1 MTLHNKR
8 TGIVALIV
16 IDVQEVF
23 LETLPNPSPFLH
35 RCCFACRAASLL
47 EIPIVITEQVPQKL
61 GYCHSDIID
70 SAPVAKVFPK
80 DTFSAMKLVELIR
93 HLEELNV
100 EHLIMAGLETPIC
113 VYQSAIE
120 ALRLNFHVT
129 LLTDCISGRRPDDAS
144 TVLNYLGR
152 ESNCH
157 LLPSESVFYS
167 LLEDVNHPKFKEFT
181 NLVKVFHSPRPKE
194 SS

>member
-1 MTLHNKR
+1 MPIHQKR
-8 TGIVALIV
+8 KEIAALLV

-23 LETLPNPSPFLH
+23 LETLPNPPAFLQ

-47 EIPIVITEQVPQKL
+47 EIPIVITEQVPKKL
-61 GYCHSDIID
+61 GTCHSDVID
-70 SAPVAKVFPK
+70 SAPGAAVFPK
-80 DTFSAMKLVELIR
+80 DAFSAMKLGKLIK
-93 HLEELNV
+93 HLEKRNV
-100 EHLIMAGLETPIC
+100 SHLILAGLETPIC

-120 ALRLNFHVT
+120 ALRLNFQVT

-144 TVLNYLGR
+144 AVLTYLGR

-167 LLEDVNHPKFKEFT
+167 LLGDANHPQFREFT
-181 NLVKVFHSPRPKE
+181 NLVKTFQSPPTENAR
-194 SS
+194 

>member
-8 TGIVALIV
+8 TGIAALII
-16 IDVQEVF
+16 IDVQEAF
-23 LETLPNPSPFLH
+23 LETLPNPSAFLR
-35 RCCFACRAASLL
+35 RCCFACKAASLL
-47 EIPIVITEQVPQKL
+47 EIPIVITEQAPEKL
-61 GYCHSDIID
+61 GYCHPAIID

-80 DTFSAMKLVELIR
+80 ETFSAMKLVELIQ
-93 HLEELNV
+93 HLEESNV

-120 ALRLNFHVT
+120 ALRLNFNVT
-129 LLTDCISGRRPDDAS
+129 LLTDCISGRRPEDAS

-167 LLEDVNHPKFKEFT
+167 LLEDAHHPKFKDFT
-181 NLVKVFHSPRPKE
+181 NLVKVFHSPGLEE